1 MAGRYLLDTNILSRV
16 AVEPHGSTAARLLQ
30 AGEARLCTSVI
41 VSCELKFGLLKKG
54 SARLTAQVEALL
66 AVVPV
71 LPLDGE
77 VDEQYARLR
86 YALEKRGQPI
96 GQNDLLIAAH
106 AVAIDAVLVSDNE
119 REFRKVPGL
128 RVENWSP
135 RR

>member
-1 MAGRYLLDTNILSRV
+1 MAARYLLDTNILSRV
-16 AVEPHGSTAARLLQ
+16 ASEPHGPTAARLLQ
-30 AGEARLCTSVI
+30 AGEGRLCTSII

-54 SARLTAQVEALL
+54 SARLTAQVEAVL
-66 AVVPV
+66 AVLPV
-71 LPLDGE
+71 LPLGGE
-77 VDEQYARLR
+77 VDERYARLR
-86 YALEKRGQPI
+86 HALEKKGQPI

-106 AVAIDAVLVSDNE
+106 ALTLDAVLVSENE